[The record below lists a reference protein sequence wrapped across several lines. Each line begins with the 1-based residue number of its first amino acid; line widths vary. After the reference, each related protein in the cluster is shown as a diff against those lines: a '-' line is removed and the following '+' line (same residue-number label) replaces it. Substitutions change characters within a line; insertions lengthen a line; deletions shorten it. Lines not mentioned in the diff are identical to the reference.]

1 MKDSYEE
8 YEASEDQPAMTFK
21 IQDGKEF
28 EHTFGD
34 TTEEHELNED
44 QPAVGSRSKEFEHI
58 FADTTERGCLVGR
71 ESHHSHHFIL

>member
-44 QPAVGSRSKEFEHI
+44 QPAVGFKVQ
-58 FADTTERGCLVGR
+58 GV
-71 ESHHSHHFIL
+71 

>member
-44 QPAVGSRSKEFEHI
+44 QPAVGFKVQGVWTYICGYHRTRLSRGTRVAS
-58 FADTTERGCLVGR
+58 
-71 ESHHSHHFIL
+71 